1 MRRILYRE
9 GTDGLGSV
17 GVLILR
23 LAVGTAFLFHGWG
36 KIQHP
41 TGWMG
46 EGAPV
51 PGPLQAA
58 AAVSEFGG
66 GIGLILGL
74 LTPLA
79 CLGIAGTM
87 TFAIVMVHLRSGH
100 PFVNLA
106 DPHGPSWELAAAY
119 LASVILILLIGPGR
133 LSLDARLFG
142 RTTESAPTIPR
153 PE

>member
-1 MRRILYRE
+1 MRRILYRD

-17 GVLILR
+17 GLLILR
-23 LAVGTAFLFHGWG
+23 VTVGTAFLFHGWP
-36 KIQHP
+36 KIQTP
-41 TGWMG
+41 THWMPA
-46 EGAPV
+46 GAAV

-58 AAVSEFGG
+58 AAVAEFGG

-87 TFAIVMVHLRSGH
+87 AFAIVMVHIRAGQ
-100 PFVNLA
+100 PFV
-106 DPHGPSWELAAAY
+106 DPKGGPSWELAAAY

-133 LSLDARLFG
+133 YSLDARLFG
-142 RTTESAPTIPR
+142 RPAAPAPTAP
-153 PE
+153 PAG

>member
-1 MRRILYRE
+1 MRRILYRD

-17 GVLILR
+17 GLLILR
-23 LAVGTAFLFHGWG
+23 ITVGAAFLFHGWG
-36 KIQHP
+36 KIQKP
-41 TGWMG
+41 TSWMG

-87 TFAIVMVHLRSGH
+87 AFAIVMVHIRAGQ
-100 PFVNLA
+100 PFV
-106 DPHGPSWELAAAY
+106 DPKGGPSWELPAAY
-119 LASVILILLIGPGR
+119 LASVIAILLVGPGR
-133 LSLDARLFG
+133 FSLDALLLG
-142 RTTESAPTIPR
+142 RRPKPTPG
-153 PE
+153 PLS